1 MKKHDNIHHT
11 SNFWFGFAM
20 GTVSLAAIAYLLGTK
35 KGREKLKQLVEYA
48 DTVEDMPEELFA
60 MLPTIK
66 DMLKNTEEKVSEA
79 LPEGTSEKIA
89 DTAHDASKSLS
100 SILEKV
106 KTTAEEKIEQKKF
119 FK

>member
-1 MKKHDNIHHT
+1 
-11 SNFWFGFAM
+11 
-20 GTVSLAAIAYLLGTK
+20 
-35 KGREKLKQLVEYA
+35 
-48 DTVEDMPEELFA
+48 
-60 MLPTIK
+60 
-66 DMLKNTEEKVSEA
+66 MLKNTEEKVSEA